1 MKARVKLENNFAY
14 KFQNQPSGKSLL
26 PCGALGWT
34 YAEIKL
40 HYLTGINS
48 KKACWLKNASV
59 AIQEDKSFLN
69 EVL

>member
-1 MKARVKLENNFAY
+1 MKASLKLENNFAY
-14 KFQNQPSGKSLL
+14 KFQNQPSQKSLL

-40 HYLTGINS
+40 HFLTGINS
-48 KKACWLKNASV
+48 KKACWLEKPSV
-59 AIQEDKSFLN
+59 VIQEDRSFLN